1 LAQEVVAMT
10 MTHTRLEATEHEAAS
25 RIRPRSSAVVW
36 INGREAVIA
45 ETDAGGMILLTTVDR
60 GVRPESAYLATV
72 VRRIGD
78 RERVMILGPGSTRLA
93 LEREYVA
100 IHRRPDRL
108 VDVEPAGPIEE
119 EDLVGRVRALAA

>member
-1 LAQEVVAMT
+1 
-10 MTHTRLEATEHEAAS
+10 
-25 RIRPRSSAVVW
+25 VVW

-45 ETDAGGMILLTTVDR
+45 ATDVDGMILLSTVER
-60 GVRPESAYLATV
+60 GIRSESEFLATV
-72 VRRIGD
+72 VRRLGD

-108 VDVEPAGPIEE
+108 VDVEPAGAIDE
-119 EDLVGRVRALAA
+119 EDLVERVRALAA

>member
-1 LAQEVVAMT
+1 MT
-10 MTHTRLEATEHEAAS
+10 MTTVAPGPRKRDPGQA
-25 RIRPRSSAVVW
+25 RRPRPSAVVW
-36 INGREAVIA
+36 INGRAAVIA
-45 ETDAGGMILLTTVDR
+45 ATDVDGMVMLSTVDR
-60 GVRPESAYLATV
+60 GIRSELEFLATV

-78 RERVMILGPGSTRLA
+78 RERVMIVGPGSTRLA

-108 VDVEPAGPIEE
+108 VDVEPAGSIDE